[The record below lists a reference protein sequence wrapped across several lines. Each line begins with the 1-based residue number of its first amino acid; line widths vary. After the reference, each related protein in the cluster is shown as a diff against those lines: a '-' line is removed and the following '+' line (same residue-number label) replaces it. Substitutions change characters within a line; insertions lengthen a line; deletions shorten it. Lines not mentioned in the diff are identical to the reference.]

1 MPLKPENAY
10 LSGLLDSDNYR
21 YFKCFQN
28 LNTRITKSQRFGK
41 VERLIYSPGWHPWR
55 ISIDSVD
62 KYFVSKLK

>member
-10 LSGLLDSDNYR
+10 LSGLLDSDGTVILSVS
-21 YFKCFQN
+21 KTSTQGSQ
-28 LNTRITKSQRFGK
+28 KSQRFGK